1 MRRANVQRNWAQLN
15 VPAVQ
20 PSAGAPNQGL
30 TGGTANQAAL
40 TVLAGNLGH
49 SSRGPHGRSTR
60 YRQQLGGD
68 ALERQGRL
76 AHGGVGGLA
85 MGTRYVESSKGKE
98 WALIRFSGTLSMS
111 ISPCRAL
118 TGGNAPMWSTTY
130 LCREHR

>member
-49 SSRGPHGRSTR
+49 SSRGPHGRFNQIQAT
-60 YRQQLGGD
+60 
-68 ALERQGRL
+68 
-76 AHGGVGGLA
+76 VGG
-85 MGTRYVESSKGKE
+85 
-98 WALIRFSGTLSMS
+98 
-111 ISPCRAL
+111 
-118 TGGNAPMWSTTY
+118 
-130 LCREHR
+130 